1 MCVCVFNEERKR
13 RGREKKNCLHIARIS
28 IIILFIAL
36 SHAVVCVSIYTY
48 IHICVCVYVKETTTK
63 EAQQCLKGR
72 ARLNDKYILSF
83 SLKNNNN
90 NMDTVRTSN

>member
-1 MCVCVFNEERKR
+1 MKREKEGAER
-13 RGREKKNCLHIARIS
+13 KKNCLHIARIS

-36 SHAVVCVSIYTY
+36 SHAVVCVSIYIY
-48 IHICVCVYVKETTTK
+48 VCVYVKETTTK

-90 NMDTVRTSN
+90 NIDTVRTSN

>member
-1 MCVCVFNEERKR
+1 MKREKERAER
-13 RGREKKNCLHIARIS
+13 KKNCLHIARIS

-36 SHAVVCVSIYTY
+36 SHAVVCVSIYIYTY

-90 NMDTVRTSN
+90 NIDTVRTSN